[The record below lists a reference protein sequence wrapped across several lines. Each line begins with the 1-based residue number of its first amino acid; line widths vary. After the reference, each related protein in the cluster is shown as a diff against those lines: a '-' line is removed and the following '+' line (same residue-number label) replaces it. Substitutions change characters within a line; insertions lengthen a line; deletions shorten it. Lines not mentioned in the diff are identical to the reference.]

1 MADKT
6 RQADAIEVTP
16 EMTQEAVRLV
26 GERQEENVVADEF
39 IIIPEMLEAGGSIAA
54 AWDYDCPSLDAS
66 THHDL
71 ARLLY
76 LAMRPL
82 EPPKEHQKPR

>member
-1 MADKT
+1 
-6 RQADAIEVTP
+6 
-16 EMTQEAVRLV
+16 MTQEAVRLV
-26 GERQEENVVADEF
+26 GERQEENEENVVADEF
-39 IIIPEMLEAGGSIAA
+39 IITPEMLEAGGSIAA
-54 AWDYDCPSLDAS
+54 AWNYDCPSLDAS